1 MQQREMVGLRQD
13 ELEPE
18 QEELETE
25 QDDLEPEQDLFDN
38 GLDRKSKF
46 LMFYIRKTLIMKNYK
61 RKIFEMERLEKT
73 SSTNGINNPTN
84 SNATTRNGRFKT
96 RRIRT

>member
-18 QEELETE
+18 QDELETE

-38 GLDRKSKF
+38 GL
-46 LMFYIRKTLIMKNYK
+46 N
-61 RKIFEMERLEKT
+61 
-73 SSTNGINNPTN
+73 
-84 SNATTRNGRFKT
+84 
-96 RRIRT
+96 